1 VPTNDGNVL
10 IANAYI
16 GTQTS
21 LAYQDPSDFPGY
33 PDVSEAGPS
42 PDDFPLSEM
51 SSQTPPSIEANLK
64 SGCRGVAL
72 PTAVY
77 GNQHPTL
84 HAVGESCC
92 FLERRPISHRQ
103 MRHSDEFHSITE
115 RPAAIIPHEPKSLLY
130 PRRKKE
136 TVMKRR
142 DFLVQS
148 IEAALLPYL
157 GGSTGLAAA
166 GQRQVDRTAKKRA
179 AKAAG
184 KGGVRTEQVHS
195 HVAAL
200 NPVSA
205 YLQSYVPPD
214 GILDLTRLQTLTFEI
229 VGWGTGKDRRDVSS
243 PILGEVTMVRTPS
256 SDAIQYEVTQRLGKE
271 ETMTGRFRC
280 RTDRWHSLEEWQYEY
295 ALSTGRQDIDRLTHT
310 SQSGRN
316 TGENVTIRTD
326 RAESVLACPTP
337 LLCRYGVLDMSGR
350 LNEFCKSEHAFTLL
364 HEPSGLRPDQRFRP
378 DAGDVLPGG
387 RRPPIETVLQT
398 GPATVPTH
406 WIVDEQGRP
415 LFVTAFLTSWALK
428 SIV

>member
-1 VPTNDGNVL
+1 
-10 IANAYI
+10 
-16 GTQTS
+16 
-21 LAYQDPSDFPGY
+21 
-33 PDVSEAGPS
+33 
-42 PDDFPLSEM
+42 
-51 SSQTPPSIEANLK
+51 
-64 SGCRGVAL
+64 
-72 PTAVY
+72 
-77 GNQHPTL
+77 
-84 HAVGESCC
+84 
-92 FLERRPISHRQ
+92 
-103 MRHSDEFHSITE
+103 
-115 RPAAIIPHEPKSLLY
+115 
-130 PRRKKE
+130 
-136 TVMKRR
+136 MKRR

-148 IEAALLPYL
+148 IEAALLTYL
-157 GGSTGLAAA
+157 GGSTALAAG
-166 GQRQVDRTAKKRA
+166 GQRQVDRAARKRT

-184 KGGVRTEQVHS
+184 KGGVRTKQVPS

-214 GILDLTRLQTLTFEI
+214 GILDPMQRQTLTFEI
-229 VGWGTGKDRRDVSS
+229 VGWGTGKDRQNVSV
-243 PILGEVTMVRTPS
+243 PILGEVTVVRTPS
-256 SDAIQYEVTQRLGKE
+256 SDAVQYEVTRRLGKE

-295 ALSTGRQDIDRLTHT
+295 KLSSGQQNINKLTFT
-310 SQSGRN
+310 SQSGKKA
-316 TGENVTIRTD
+316 GGNVTIRTD

-350 LNEFCKSEHAFTLL
+350 LNEFCKPEHAFTLL
-364 HEPSGLRPDQRFRP
+364 HEPSGLRPGQRFRQ

-387 RRPPIETVLQT
+387 RKPPIETVLQT